1 MLGALDGM
9 FLAAIDTSKQDN
21 SSRQC
26 RKTRVQRIEVDMF
39 LFERNELKFENRF
52 EN

>member
-9 FLAAIDTSKQDN
+9 FLAAIDTSKQDD

-26 RKTRVQRIEVDMF
+26 RKTRVQRKEVDMF
-39 LFERNELKFENRF
+39 LFGRNELKFEN
-52 EN
+52 